1 MQNLIS
7 HEPVPEEIHLRH
19 GLSKVIEAVHVLYGI
34 EITFA
39 KHSTLLPVSAHADP
53 NLWKLKQIKFV

>member
-19 GLSKVIEAVHVLYGI
+19 GLGKVIEAVHVLYRNI
-34 EITFA
+34 
-39 KHSTLLPVSAHADP
+39 
-53 NLWKLKQIKFV
+53 